1 MKASDLREKAFFIN
15 NDNSKELDCYI
26 GFYHKNKTY
35 YEIFQKRLGSVL
47 DFLSNINSC
56 VKIDSQN
63 ELKKYIAT
71 KTTPPAFS
79 KNFED
84 IVIKNP
90 VLSFVIYI
98 TIPFF
103 NLFILNEE
111 IISVDG
117 KNSKYSKSPNFFDI
131 YKNDLLLYCLLSFA
145 LILLEVSKSDNLSR
159 EDINK
164 KIDNFI
170 DDYNEEVIRYNKKLK
185 SIKNNFQSS
194 VISKKNNSSFK
205 KIKRKVI
212 AKLVDAQKIETIIN
226 EWSSFS
232 SQDIENIIR
241 CIIDIFCVTIFRE
254 KKDYYEQIILTQYDR
269 HKTDIIVNKL
279 NENSGNSEQIK
290 ALLKKLKPVLLSV
303 KHLEITNYINEIRNT
318 INKTIKELDNNRLDI
333 SQDNILEIIK
343 LYQKTIIAKDEI
355 HRLYIEKILKNQNV
369 DLKSINLESM
379 RLAIFSTPYYE
390 EKLLRIAAAHTVY
403 LEKFKLAYINI
414 FNKKNTNLLKSLFS
428 MVDLNNTY
436 TLTFLKE
443 NPLNIK

>member
-1 MKASDLREKAFFIN
+1 M
-15 NDNSKELDCYI
+15 
-26 GFYHKNKTY
+26 
-35 YEIFQKRLGSVL
+35 
-47 DFLSNINSC
+47 
-56 VKIDSQN
+56 
-63 ELKKYIAT
+63 
-71 KTTPPAFS
+71 
-79 KNFED
+79 
-84 IVIKNP
+84 
-90 VLSFVIYI
+90 
-98 TIPFF
+98 
-103 NLFILNEE
+103 
-111 IISVDG
+111 
-117 KNSKYSKSPNFFDI
+117 
-131 YKNDLLLYCLLSFA
+131 
-145 LILLEVSKSDNLSR
+145 ILLEVSKSDNLSR

-241 CIIDIFCVTIFRE
+241 CIIDIFYVTIFRE
-254 KKDYYEQIILTQYDR
+254 KKDYYKQIILTQYDR
-269 HKTDIIVNKL
+269 HKIDIIVNKL

-290 ALLKKLKPVLLSV
+290 ALLEKLKQVLLSV

-318 INKTIKELDNNRLDI
+318 INKTIKELDSNRLDI

-343 LYQKTIIAKDEI
+343 LYQETIIAKDEI

-379 RLAIFSTPYYE
+379 RLAIFSTSYHV

-414 FNKKNTNLLKSLFS
+414 FNKKN
-428 MVDLNNTY
+428 
-436 TLTFLKE
+436 
-443 NPLNIK
+443 IKKILRS